1 MRVII
6 EGADGAGKST
16 LAKALGEHYGL
27 RVIHLKG
34 SDPMDYTFCHELYRM
49 DNVIFD
55 RSFWSEK
62 VYSKF
67 YNLPSR
73 LSEFETKKLILEIED
88 FTVIVC
94 KPKQYKVMENED
106 SDIQLNHKQIEK
118 HYDEFYKNYPVKFK
132 FVDPF
137 KMSVEDII
145 KLIEG

>member
-1 MRVII
+1 MRLII

-34 SDPMDYTFCHELYRM
+34 TDPMDYEFCHQLYRM
-49 DNVIFD
+49 NNVIFD
-55 RSFWSEK
+55 RSFFSEK

-67 YNLPSR
+67 YKLPSR
-73 LSEFETKKLILEIED
+73 LSEFETKKLFLEIED
-88 FTVIVC
+88 FQVIVC
-94 KPKQYKVMENED
+94 SPKYYKVMENED
-106 SDIQLNHKQIEK
+106 SDIQMNHKQIEK
-118 HYDEFYKNYPVKFK
+118 YYNEFTKNLDVL